1 MCQLARDGDPEFKNK
16 LYAFPITTNPV
27 ICRCYNKKL
36 ATEII
41 LEGDSY
47 LTRVRAYA
55 SLNNLG
61 SRRLYLKCKRECQSN
76 FICEDPHFILPH
88 SSPKG
93 GRCTFFLLCSNVF
106 MYVSTGYISS
116 FRDGIQLYSKI
127 RLFSSCLLPFISCL
141 DVDSCQRRATLAGCR
156 DNPGNHFLFLY
167 FFCSV
172 NSYFCLYSKYFF
184 D

>member
-1 MCQLARDGDPEFKNK
+1 MEMAVGGSGRRCHEETPAGLAVGWEVWRNLECASWHVTETLSLKTSHKYILP

-27 ICRCYNKKL
+27 IRRCYNKKL

-93 GRCTFFLLCSNVF
+93 GRCTFFCYVPMCSCMCLQVTFQVLEMGYSSTPRYDFFLRASYLLFNV
-106 MYVSTGYISS
+106 
-116 FRDGIQLYSKI
+116 
-127 RLFSSCLLPFISCL
+127 
-141 DVDSCQRRATLAGCR
+141 
-156 DNPGNHFLFLY
+156 
-167 FFCSV
+167 
-172 NSYFCLYSKYFF
+172 
-184 D
+184 